1 MTGRRLPT
9 RAADWRLVARTVRLV
24 VGIPRYAALAVLAAV
39 ASLTAFSVSQ
49 NPDLG
54 WFALTGPLAL
64 GDRVTIL
71 LELYPFLG
79 TVFPP
84 EVGVVLLGVAA
95 LVGVD
100 VALLA
105 YHLARRGA
113 SARSSGGSLLGVV
126 FGVLGAGCA
135 ACGSVV
141 LAGVLSLV
149 GGAGALTALPLDGL
163 EFALVGTVPLVL
175 SVYWIAEGMRG
186 SEVRGCPVEV

>member
-1 MTGRRLPT
+1 MSRLRLPT
-9 RAADWRLVARTVRLV
+9 RRADWRLMARTVRLV
-24 VGIPRYAALAVLAAV
+24 VGIPRYAALAVLGALG
-39 ASLTAFSVSQ
+39 SLTAFSVSQ
-49 NPDLG
+49 NPDLA

-79 TVFPP
+79 TVFSPT
-84 EVGVVLLGVAA
+84 VGAVLVGVAA

-100 VALLA
+100 VALLG
-105 YHLARRGA
+105 YHLARRGP
-113 SARSSGGSLLGVV
+113 SARSSGSGLVGVV
-126 FGVLGAGCA
+126 FGILGAGCA

-163 EFALVGTVPLVL
+163 EFALVGAVPLVL
-175 SVYWIAEGMRG
+175 SVFWIAEGMG
-186 SEVRGCPVEV
+186 GAEIRGCPVEV